1 MSGIGG
7 WIGEMPD
14 GQMMAST
21 LLQHLRHRG
30 THHQI
35 SQRWTDA
42 ALIYNYLQLNVYHKN
57 APKIHFP
64 AKDIWAVVDGEIY
77 NRQALQQQLAARGH
91 QPSCDSELIA
101 CLYAE
106 YGEDCLSWLRG
117 MFAIAIV
124 DRPLRRLI
132 LARDSFGLKPLFYA
146 PMVKTLAFA
155 SEVPPL
161 RALPD
166 VDTTPDAQAI
176 ADLVAM
182 FFIPAPMTFYK
193 GIRTLQPGEML
204 IAQYD
209 GEGVHYQTRFYHRWT
224 IAPDNS
230 HTLESAVERTH
241 ELMQTALRT
250 QTTDDVPY
258 GAYLSGGI
266 DSSLISA
273 TAQGVT
279 DSQLHTFNVRFAEA
293 EADETRWAQLVAN
306 AIHSQ
311 HHVMDM
317 SGVSSTWADVAG
329 LLQHIGQPVTDIVV
343 FANHALVR
351 EVRQH
356 VPVVFSGNGAEMAFG
371 YGASFQNLWPVRWIQ
386 MLPVAIQR
394 LFWALGTGVLNP
406 LANAGLVRKRLA
418 GRFKAMSIATDIP
431 GTTEVLFRKTS
442 RSQQAALMQPL
453 DVQPVQRLFTTE
465 WQQKPNATWVEK
477 LMAHAIEFNARQL
490 EPHRILYIEDA
501 VSMKEGLQ
509 VRMPLLDEDLFT
521 FGLTLP
527 PHLLA
532 TKQTNK
538 PVLRELAA
546 RMLPPEI
553 ATKRKQGFAFPL
565 ESWVSPDVKQA
576 LRDLLLTNG
585 SGLEQF
591 YKPETYKPM
600 MEAFC
605 EDRPY
610 PGMVGNNLGRHVTLF
625 MSTYLA
631 LHPQTQSN
639 IAPAPA
645 LEL

>member
-7 WIGEMPD
+7 WLGAMPD
-14 GQMMAST
+14 GQTGAST
-21 LLQHLRHRG
+21 LERYLRHRG
-30 THHQI
+30 TQHQLA
-35 SQRWTDA
+35 QHWTDA
-42 ALIYNYLQLNVYHKN
+42 ALVYTNLQLNGHDQN
-57 APKIHFP
+57 PPKIHLP
-64 AKDIWAVVDGEIY
+64 AKDIWALVDGEIY
-77 NRQALQQQLAARGH
+77 NRRELQQQFAARGQH
-91 QPSCDSELIA
+91 PACDSELVA

-106 YGEDCLSWLRG
+106 YGDECLSHLRG
-117 MFAIAIV
+117 MFAIAIF
-124 DRPLRRLI
+124 DRPQRRLL

-146 PMVKTLAFA
+146 PMAQTLAFA

-166 VDTTPDAQAI
+166 VDTAPDAQAI

-182 FFIPAPMTFYK
+182 FFIPAPATFYK
-193 GIRTLQPGEML
+193 GIRTLQPGELL

-209 GEGVHYQTRFYHRWT
+209 GETVHYRTRFYHRWT
-224 IAPDNS
+224 IAPDDS
-230 HTLESAVERTH
+230 HTLESAVERTYD
-241 ELMQTALRT
+241 LMQAALRT
-250 QTTDDVPY
+250 QIADAIPY

-273 TAQGVT
+273 TARQVM
-279 DSQLHTFNVRFAEA
+279 DSQLHTFNVRFDQA
-293 EADETRWAQLVAN
+293 EADETRWALLVAN

-317 SGVSSTWADVAG
+317 SGVSGTWADVAG
-329 LLQHIGQPVTDIVV
+329 LLQHIGQPITDIVV

-356 VPVVFSGNGAEMAFG
+356 VPVVLSGNGAEMAFG

-386 MLPVAIQR
+386 LLPVAVQR
-394 LFWALGTGVLNP
+394 LFWAFGTSVLNP

-442 RSQQAALMQPL
+442 RTQQAALMQSL
-453 DVQPVQRLFTTE
+453 DVQPVRRLFTTE
-465 WQQKPNATWVEK
+465 WQQKPDATWVER

-490 EPHRILYIEDA
+490 EPQRILYIEDA

-546 RMLPPEI
+546 RLLPPEI

-576 LRDLLLTNG
+576 LRDLLLAND

-591 YKPETYKPM
+591 YKPEAYKPM
-600 MEAFC
+600 IEAFC
-605 EDRPY
+605 DGRPY

-631 LHPQTQSN
+631 LHPHARPT
-639 IAPAPA
+639 IAAIPA
-645 LEL
+645 L